1 MYRAKKML
9 TKKQICKKILEMC
22 KEEQEIR
29 ENFFKT
35 GDKKGLKN
43 VESIDK
49 RNREDFKEIF
59 KQTGYISTQEYG
71 EEVHRA
77 AFLIVQHMP
86 KEELPFRKMY
96 EKFMKKDLKN
106 IKPHRYAMIVDRNRT
121 YAGKPQLYG
130 TQSIIMEGKEKTCK
144 VMKIYKIEDLDIR
157 RKKIGL
163 GIMQEEIDKIKVEK
177 GFTLIM

>member
-1 MYRAKKML
+1 
-9 TKKQICKKILEMC
+9 MC
-22 KEEQEIR
+22 KEEQDIR

-35 GDKKGLKN
+35 GDKKDLKS
-43 VESIDK
+43 VKPIDK
-49 RNREDFKEIF
+49 RNREEFKKIF
-59 KQTGYISTQEYG
+59 KQVGYISAQEYG

-77 AFLIVQHMP
+77 AFLIVQHMN
-86 KEELPFRKMY
+86 KENLDFRKTY
-96 EKFMKKDLKN
+96 EKCMKKDLKN

-130 TQSIIMEGKEKTCK
+130 TQSIIVEGKEKTCK
-144 VMKIYKIEDLDIR
+144 VMDIYKIEELDLR

-163 GIMQEEIDKIKVEK
+163 GTMQEEIEKIKEEK

>member
-1 MYRAKKML
+1 ML
-9 TKKQICKKILEMC
+9 TKEEISKRILDMC
-22 KEEQEIR
+22 KEEQDIR

-35 GDKKGLKN
+35 GDKKDLKS
-43 VESIDK
+43 VKPIDK
-49 RNREDFKEIF
+49 RNREEFKKIF
-59 KQTGYISTQEYG
+59 KQVGYISAQEYG

-77 AFLIVQHMP
+77 AFLIVQHMN
-86 KEELPFRKMY
+86 KENLDFRKTY
-96 EKFMKKDLKN
+96 EKCMKKDLKN

-130 TQSIIMEGKEKTCK
+130 TQSIIVEGKEKTCK
-144 VMKIYKIEDLDIR
+144 VMDIYKIEELDLR

-163 GIMQEEIDKIKVEK
+163 GTMQEEIEKIKEEK